1 MARRISADN
10 RREGAREGV
19 LVVVCWMVVE
29 RSGGDPLVANW
40 CCACSKARQMYG
52 SREARRRALAMD
64 AESSVLFCSSR
75 ISCND
80 LLLMLLMLLLLLF
93 LRKEMRRRSR

>member
-19 LVVVCWMVVE
+19 LVVFCWMVVE

-40 CCACSKARQMYG
+40 CCDCSKARQMYG
-52 SREARRRALAMD
+52 SREARRRALAME

-75 ISCND
+75 LSCND
-80 LLLMLLMLLLLLF
+80 LLLMLLLLMLF